1 MERNKTYNRFY
12 KLMICVS
19 FISLIMPSNV
29 VLVYASSST
38 DEVIEGEIIIQ
49 KSSPLPL
56 PEPIPPPLIP
66 PPEIPPTLPPIAIN
80 TAVGGELI
88 PFQFIVVLEDLG
100 QANASNLEEAL
111 QTLSVTVESLG
122 AEVIFSYTGTIT
134 GFAFKAPNQEVTD
147 LVLNT
152 LALIP
157 QVRYIEQDRTTV
169 PFETIPTGIER
180 VDADPL
186 FRDASIGNFNID
198 MDIAIIDS
206 GIDLDH
212 PDLNVYRNI
221 TSIISE
227 SLEGDN
233 LLDGVIDLKKLGL
246 DRAKN
251 TEARFYPPFSK
262 NSTSFADDNCGHGT
276 HVAGVAAAKHDSFGV
291 TGIAPGARLW
301 AIKVLEFN
309 EDSGICEGS
318 ISSLIRAID
327 YVTNN
332 ASEIEVVNLSL
343 GCKCE
348 SAALEETLDRSI
360 GKNMTYVVAAGN
372 THEDASTFSPAN
384 HDDVI
389 TVSAIADDDGKCGS
403 TGIPLWI
410 EAGNMSGYTV
420 DDSFA
425 SFSNYGPVIDIAAPG
440 VSINSTYRNGSY
452 ALMGGT
458 SIAAPHVTGAVALYN
473 LLNPDSDVKDVR
485 NALTSTGSTRDTLCD
500 GQGRGYFTQDLDNS
514 FEPLLHMSSIVE
526 STRDFLR
533 ENSTFAVT
541 KAARPNSDTAAS
553 TSADD

>member
-1 MERNKTYNRFY
+1 
-12 KLMICVS
+12 
-19 FISLIMPSNV
+19 
-29 VLVYASSST
+29 
-38 DEVIEGEIIIQ
+38 
-49 KSSPLPL
+49 
-56 PEPIPPPLIP
+56 
-66 PPEIPPTLPPIAIN
+66 
-80 TAVGGELI
+80 
-88 PFQFIVVLEDLG
+88 
-100 QANASNLEEAL
+100 
-111 QTLSVTVESLG
+111 LSVTVESLG
-122 AEVIFSYTGTIT
+122 AEVIYSYTGTIT

-147 LVLNT
+147 LILNT

-157 QVRYIEQDRTTV
+157 QVRYVEQDRTTV

-186 FRDASIGNFNID
+186 FRDTGIDHINID
-198 MDIAIIDS
+198 TDIAIIDS

-227 SLEGDN
+227 SSQDDN

-246 DRAKN
+246 DLTNN
-251 TEARFYPPFSK
+251 TETRLYPPFSK

-301 AIKVLEFN
+301 AIKVLEYN
-309 EDSGICEGS
+309 EDTHMCEGS

-332 ASEIEVVNLSL
+332 ANEIEVVNLSL

-348 SAALEETLDRSI
+348 FKALAEALDRSI
-360 GKNMTYVVAAGN
+360 AKNMTYVVAAGN
-372 THEDASTFSPAN
+372 SHADASTFSPAN

-425 SFSNYGPVIDIAAPG
+425 SFSNYGSVIDIAAPG
-440 VSINSTYRNGSY
+440 VSINSTYNNGSY
-452 ALMGGT
+452 VLMGGT
-458 SIAAPHVTGAVALYN
+458 SIAAPHVTGAIALYK
-473 LLNPDSDVKDVR
+473 LLDPDSDVEEVR
-485 NALTSTGSTRDTLCD
+485 NALTSTGSTRNTVCD

-514 FEPLLHMSSIVE
+514 FEPLLHISNIVE

-541 KAARPNSDTAAS
+541 EAARPDSDTTAF
-553 TSADD
+553 TGADNCEAIGGGRFGQDGPCLPRGSLQVFNETAG